1 MSHGT
6 QNYWSSWASHIWY
19 HVCFVF
25 PVCTGFKKTVAGE
38 EEMNVLKSIKY
49 LYTAVLTWFTWSV
62 ASFGNTCNHQEENT
76 ILCWNITY
84 NRKML
89 LLHISL
95 PFYKFSQRLIF
106 HCAWMTDKQ
115 CGKLLLT
122 CLFQLYLLPYGV
134 MECEVSLFAETK
146 AFFGHVYTRINLY
159 WRIWNN

>member
-49 LYTAVLTWFTWSV
+49 LYTAVITWFTWSV

-106 HCAWMTDKQ
+106 HCAWMTDKHSVGS
-115 CGKLLLT
+115 C
-122 CLFQLYLLPYGV
+122 CLPVYSSYIYFL
-134 MECEVSLFAETK
+134 ME
-146 AFFGHVYTRINLY
+146 
-159 WRIWNN
+159 WWNVKFHCLQRPKHFLDMFILE